1 MIKKIEFFRFTK
13 KPHVLMLS
21 NTKETHKRKNYSLVK
36 GKEYSQ
42 LFISILNSSNNTI
55 KPDLNNKNTIKKIT
69 LYRPEELKINHTS
82 QNLFNSSI
90 DNPIK
95 INNYDKIKDNKK
107 NNDINKQFFLYK
119 NEKKKLKK
127 TETELRLDKKK
138 VIKRVLNT
146 KVSHK
151 NKKIKGIL
159 NQNNT
164 EKNIIIHKELQQ
176 KLKDDVALNK
186 LKNNKNRKN
195 DVKIKKIKILKESNF
210 SYEIDKDKNK
220 LKKAN
225 NHNNKF
231 NYIFRKKF
239 KDNYNLQKS
248 PNLNVISKN
257 KKIMNKTTT
266 ENKRKKLIKDSLHIV
281 DSFSNNNYIENEYYK
296 FNSLDNN
303 YKKKAKAYIKNY
315 CAELSNLTHS
325 VPKFSNKDT
334 EMNTMN
340 SSKIIDIQSPFEFNK
355 YTSRKIKTKMN
366 SLRNKK
372 NLISNSSEY
381 ITIKINQKFEKENQT
396 INKIKDKFFNKRKK
410 YLELNI
416 NNKSSIKRI
425 VRMKIRN
432 INMNKKE
439 RQPKKYVNHN
449 IYNDLYSCDEDTYIY
464 KSKRYYSF
472 SKKNTSKKES
482 ISLSKERDIRKRNH
496 ESIKDN
502 LDNIDNIEKKL
513 LNLINN
519 FHNKVHSFDGN
530 SFNFSSGK
538 LIDRIR
544 TKKKLSNI

>member
-21 NTKETHKRKNYSLVK
+21 NTKETHKRKNYSLIK

-42 LFISILNSSNNTI
+42 LFISILNSSNSTI
-55 KPDLNNKNTIKKIT
+55 KPELNNKNTIKKIT
-69 LYRPEELKINHTS
+69 LCRPEELKFNHIYTK

-90 DNPIK
+90 NNSIK
-95 INNYDKIKDNKK
+95 IKNYEDINVTKKDI
-107 NNDINKQFFLYK
+107 DINKQFFLYK

-138 VIKRVLNT
+138 VIKNVLNK
-146 KVSHK
+146 KVFNK
-151 NKKIKGIL
+151 NKNLKVIKR
-159 NQNNT
+159 QNMT
-164 EKNIIIHKELQQ
+164 EKNINIHKELQQ
-176 KLKDDVALNK
+176 KLKDDIGVNK
-186 LKNNKNRKN
+186 LKNSKNRKN
-195 DVKIKKIKILKESNF
+195 DVKIKKIKILKENNF
-210 SYEIDKDKNK
+210 SYEIDKDK

-225 NHNNKF
+225 LNNKF
-231 NYIFRKKF
+231 SYIFRTKY
-239 KDNYNLQKS
+239 KDNKIQKS
-248 PNLNVISKN
+248 PNLNIISKN
-257 KKIMNKTTT
+257 KKIINKTTT
-266 ENKRKKLIKDSLHIV
+266 ENKRKKVIKDSLHIV
-281 DSFSNNNYIENEYYK
+281 DPFINNNYIGNDYYK

-303 YKKKAKAYIKNY
+303 YKKKTKTYIKDY
-315 CAELSNLTHS
+315 CSELTNITNS
-325 VPKFSNKDT
+325 VPKFSNNNT
-334 EMNTMN
+334 EMNTTN
-340 SSKIIDIQSPFEFNK
+340 SSKIIDIQSPFELKK
-355 YTSRKIKTKMN
+355 YTSRKIKTKLN
-366 SLRNKK
+366 SQRNNK

-381 ITIKINQKFEKENQT
+381 ITIKINQKFEKERQT
-396 INKIKDKFFNKRKK
+396 INKIKDRFFNKRKK

-416 NNKSSIKRI
+416 NNKSNIKRI

-432 INMNKKE
+432 INLNKKE
-439 RQPKKYVNHN
+439 RQPKKHENHN
-449 IYNDLYSCDEDTYIY
+449 IYNDLYSCDEDAYTC

-472 SKKNTSKKES
+472 SKKHTSKKES